1 MKNLRNILK
10 KFTAVMM
17 LAAILFAGS
26 NTVTTL
32 ENPNDGIMTLGGG
45 AFADVL
51 EF

>member
-26 NTVTTL
+26 NTVTNI
-32 ENPNDGIMTLGGG
+32 ENLNDGIMTLGSG
-45 AFADVL
+45 AYVDL
-51 EF
+51 QEF

>member
-10 KFTAVMM
+10 KFTAIMM

-26 NTVTTL
+26 NTVTTPQ
-32 ENPNDGIMTLGGG
+32 NPDNGIMPLGGG
-45 AFADVL
+45 AIQDVS